1 MLEKYKENHFGLSQ
15 EIHRKN
21 IVCAKKKWYLFFIYG
36 FFFVWN
42 VFNWFLKT
50 IDVFML
56 QKIIIQKVMRTYLY
70 MCYQHLPE
78 EVADT
83 KSVYFLRNTP
93 GMVPLPNSAEE
104 ANSELPG
111 YFEMGILNGHSLVM
125 LEQIIS
131 QVNYVLWILFDVQI
145 WNEIFYEVG

>member
-1 MLEKYKENHFGLSQ
+1 
-15 EIHRKN
+15 
-21 IVCAKKKWYLFFIYG
+21 
-36 FFFVWN
+36 
-42 VFNWFLKT
+42 
-50 IDVFML
+50 
-56 QKIIIQKVMRTYLY
+56 

-145 WNEIFYEVG
+145 

>member
-1 MLEKYKENHFGLSQ
+1 
-15 EIHRKN
+15 
-21 IVCAKKKWYLFFIYG
+21 
-36 FFFVWN
+36 
-42 VFNWFLKT
+42 
-50 IDVFML
+50 
-56 QKIIIQKVMRTYLY
+56 

-93 GMVPLPNSAEE
+93 GMVPLPNSSEE

-131 QVNYVLWILFDVQI
+131 QVNYVCLILF
-145 WNEIFYEVG
+145 

>member
-1 MLEKYKENHFGLSQ
+1 
-15 EIHRKN
+15 
-21 IVCAKKKWYLFFIYG
+21 
-36 FFFVWN
+36 
-42 VFNWFLKT
+42 
-50 IDVFML
+50 
-56 QKIIIQKVMRTYLY
+56 

-93 GMVPLPNSAEE
+93 GMVPLPNSSEE

-131 QVNYVLWILFDVQI
+131 QVNYVCL
-145 WNEIFYEVG
+145 IFF

>member
-1 MLEKYKENHFGLSQ
+1 
-15 EIHRKN
+15 
-21 IVCAKKKWYLFFIYG
+21 
-36 FFFVWN
+36 
-42 VFNWFLKT
+42 
-50 IDVFML
+50 
-56 QKIIIQKVMRTYLY
+56 

-93 GMVPLPNSAEE
+93 GMVPLPNSSEE

-131 QVNYVLWILFDVQI
+131 QVNYVCLIPF
-145 WNEIFYEVG
+145 